1 MRERLEGPAHHDAA
15 LSIHTWTRS
24 MNQHKLRDGVCL
36 RERVGE
42 RCDYEAAR
50 LAMAGGLLQSVRCVL
65 WMVQQADGAGD

>member
-1 MRERLEGPAHHDAA
+1 
-15 LSIHTWTRS
+15 
-24 MNQHKLRDGVCL
+24 MNQHKLRDGVWL